1 MALGAISLVAFDV
14 NGTLSDMS
22 AMTDRFA
29 ELNAP
34 PEMAE
39 LWFAQVL
46 RDGFALTAA
55 GSKERFSVLAE
66 DGLRRVLGDVEL
78 NRPIDHAVRYALD
91 GFSSL
96 GVHPDVV
103 EGVRAL
109 RAGGLR
115 LVTLT
120 NGSVEVAERLLTTAG
135 IRAEFEMLLS
145 VDDADAWKP
154 ARSAYAY
161 AAKQSGVPLGQT
173 LLVAVHPWDIDGAAR
188 AGMVT
193 AWVNRAGAEYPSY
206 FVRPTI
212 TAASLVTL
220 AAELRGL
227 GT

>member
-193 AWVNRAGAEYPSY
+193 
-206 FVRPTI
+206 
-212 TAASLVTL
+212 
-220 AAELRGL
+220 
-227 GT
+227 